1 MPGPSFCWGPEL
13 EGPRSPSSS
22 RSSTRGQAG
31 RDRRGCAARA
41 PPPPPRASHPPH
53 PPHARIPHFS
63 AALHRPRAALHAS
76 LAPHPLSPSR
86 AQELNLALL
95 PRTGSRASCRGDAAA
110 AVRPVWAGRA
120 LGRPWGGRWG
130 SLGVC
135 RGASKV
141 GRLEHKNG
149 WLQWGDFFY
158 GTCGQI
164 VGCRIAW

>member
-76 LAPHPLSPSR
+76 LAPHSLLPSC
-86 AQELNLALL
+86 AQELNFALL
-95 PRTGSRASCRGDAAA
+95 PRPGSRAARRGGAAA
-110 AVRPVWAGRA
+110 AARPVRAGRA
-120 LGRPWGGRWG
+120 LWRPRGWRGG

-135 RGASKV
+135 RGAAKAAGPAQKKGGYS
-141 GRLEHKNG
+141 GR
-149 WLQWGDFFY
+149 FFL
-158 GTCGQI
+158 CHLWANP
-164 VGCRIAW
+164 RR